1 MNFAEIVAMI
11 TNLGVATAYSVILL
25 YFVIKKISRILEEIS
40 NTLRLVR
47 EDIQRQ
53 QEMMEEHRE
62 ALREVRTLLYIRG
75 GRHETLP

>member
-1 MNFAEIVAMI
+1 MTLAEIAAMI
-11 TNLGVATAYSVILL
+11 TNLGVATVYSVVLL
-25 YFVIKKISRILEEIS
+25 YWVIKKISKILEEIS
-40 NTLRLVR
+40 HTLRLVR

-75 GRHETLP
+75 GGHENLP